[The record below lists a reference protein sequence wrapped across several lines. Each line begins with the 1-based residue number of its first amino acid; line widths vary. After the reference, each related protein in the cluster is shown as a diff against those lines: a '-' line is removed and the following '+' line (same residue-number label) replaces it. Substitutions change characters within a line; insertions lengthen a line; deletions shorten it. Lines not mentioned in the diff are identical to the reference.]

1 MRVTFDKNVCQMHVN
16 ITNTVIMKFYFLLR
30 KTKKKE
36 KKRRLNYYILF
47 LSKQVNG
54 VRNHIGPF

>member
-30 KTKKKE
+30 KKKKKKKKKE
-36 KKRRLNYYILF
+36 DWIT
-47 LSKQVNG
+47 
-54 VRNHIGPF
+54 I